1 MDDHRLDVFEFL
13 WIIMLSAIMYLIIG
27 AIK

>member
-1 MDDHRLDVFEFL
+1 MDDHRLDVYELFWL
-13 WIIMLSAIMYLIIG
+13 LILSVIMYLIIG